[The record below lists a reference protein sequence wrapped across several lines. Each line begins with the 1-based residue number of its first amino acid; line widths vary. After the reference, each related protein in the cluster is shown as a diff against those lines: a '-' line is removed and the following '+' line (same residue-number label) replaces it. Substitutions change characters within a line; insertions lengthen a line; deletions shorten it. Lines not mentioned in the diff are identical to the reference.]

1 MAHETLIHIRVL
13 TSSTNQE
20 KQVSATCPAR
30 RIVWS
35 SRSLVPMALAMIAA
49 GFDFYV
55 PVSSL
60 RQGIT
65 MRWGVLRSG

>member
-1 MAHETLIHIRVL
+1 MAYETLFHIRVL

-35 SRSLVPMALAMIAA
+35 SRSLAPMALAMIAA